1 MFSSTSATTSYI
13 KSSSASFFALTVIS
27 VLPVVDIRF
36 VRPIRL
42 NRLLADAQESRSIRP
57 RLYSEFRAV
66 RTFVAAIFTVLEI
79 SLPLLRVAIK
89 NFEPFHWE
97 GPVIEGIL
105 FALEFILFSDHAFLL
120 LHLLSLGYTISQI
133 L

>member
-1 MFSSTSATTSYI
+1 MFSSTSATISYI
-13 KSSSASFFALTVIS
+13 KSRSASFFALTVIS

-36 VRPIRL
+36 VRPILL
-42 NRLLADAQESRSIRP
+42 NRLLAHVQESRSIRS
-57 RLYSEFRAV
+57 RLYSGFRAF
-66 RTFVAAIFTVLEI
+66 RAFVAAIFIVLEI

-89 NFEPFHWE
+89 NFESFHWE
-97 GPVIEGIL
+97 RPVIEVIL
-105 FALEFILFSDHAFLL
+105 FALELMLFSDHAFLL